1 MLDFLKKLLQ
11 PRSKVVKVDVT
22 KRFQLVGRVGQGSM
36 SKVWRAVDGNSG
48 KTVALKLLDLNKTL
62 RLESRFKGMKSKK
75 PTEGEVAVQLKHPH
89 IVQTFEQG
97 ITTKNEQFL
106 VMEFVEGVSLSYLID
121 VQNDVMKQNRLR
133 FVIELGEA
141 IEYFHRQ
148 NWIHRDICP
157 RNVLLDSEYS
167 IKLIDFGLVV
177 PNTAEFQAP
186 GNRTGTANY
195 MAPELIKRQKTD
207 QRIDI
212 FSFAVTAYEMYAKR
226 LPWEAAETLD
236 AIVQHIN
243 TPPDDIRVHAPDINP
258 VVADTI
264 MKGLAINPR
273 DRWQTMGAM
282 LAPLRE
288 ALAQASAKSPG
299 KSKPVVREAGSRTAK
314 SEDVAPRKTVARD
327 KKVAADLASP
337 IDGIEIDEDAT
348 KENLRGAKSRDGDSR
363 DGIDG
368 IEIDEEATKEN
379 LRDAAS
385 RDDD

>member
-1 MLDFLKKLLQ
+1 
-11 PRSKVVKVDVT
+11 
-22 KRFQLVGRVGQGSM
+22 
-36 SKVWRAVDGNSG
+36 
-48 KTVALKLLDLNKTL
+48 
-62 RLESRFKGMKSKK
+62 
-75 PTEGEVAVQLKHPH
+75 
-89 IVQTFEQG
+89 
-97 ITTKNEQFL
+97 
-106 VMEFVEGVSLSYLID
+106 
-121 VQNDVMKQNRLR
+121 
-133 FVIELGEA
+133 
-141 IEYFHRQ
+141 
-148 NWIHRDICP
+148 
-157 RNVLLDSEYS
+157 
-167 IKLIDFGLVV
+167 
-177 PNTAEFQAP
+177 
-186 GNRTGTANY
+186 
-195 MAPELIKRQKTD
+195 
-207 QRIDI
+207 
-212 FSFAVTAYEMYAKR
+212 MYAKR